1 MKSRLATLFCLF
13 AVAACGTDT
22 PKEAGVPGGGG
33 LPALPGPTDRRA
45 GATFS
50 ALNR

>member
-13 AVAACGTDT
+13 AVAACGTGT

-33 LPALPGPTDRRA
+33 LPGPPGSDELRL
-45 GATFS
+45 GAQ
-50 ALNR
+50 LDGRYI